1 MTASKLNQRGIERR
15 DLVAEHLHQTR
26 AHSVRAH
33 RRRGASAHGGDDVR
47 RKKPRTIRKL
57 HRPAAAA
64 GWGERDD
71 LRIRQHRDGVAFT
84 GHAQHV
90 EHGGGGHRAGIDAAV
105 LHGGHQAERG
115 EEGGDLLRRH
125 GGIDPLDERRGLA
138 VMRRLHIQIGQVAAA
153 VSRGQ
158 QLFTHARQALD
169 HCNAQPPAAKRGRGA
184 QAARA
189 AAQNHAIGLHGNI
202 LQSFNS
208 IYYTIDKG
216 KNTMR
221 GLMSGANRDRLK
233 KRRRAAHTS
242 A

>member
-1 MTASKLNQRGIERR
+1 MAAT
-15 DLVAEHLHQTR
+15 TC
-26 AHSVRAH
+26 
-33 RRRGASAHGGDDVR
+33 GAKS
-47 RKKPRTIRKL
+47 PRTIRKL

-71 LRIRQHRDGVAFT
+71 LRIRQRRDGVALA

-90 EHGGGGHRAGIDAAV
+90 EHGGGGHRAGIDAAI
-105 LHGGHQAERG
+105 LHGGHQTERG

-125 GGIDPLDERRGLA
+125 GGIDPLDERRSLA

-158 QLFTHARQALD
+158 QLFAHARQALD
-169 HCNAQPPAAKRGRGA
+169 HRNAQPPAAKRGRGSHRPPA
-184 QAARA
+184 PPPPKITQSVCMETSSRA
-189 AAQNHAIGLHGNI
+189 
-202 LQSFNS
+202 FNS

-221 GLMSGANRDRLK
+221 GLMSGANRDILEK
-233 KRRRAAHTS
+233 AAPRRAHIRLIRREGMNDMQTTLCCI
-242 A
+242 